1 MLAFTVILKLE
12 KEYKMIELKSVDIKE
27 FKKNLYSQYMKL
39 FPKNERKP
47 LSLLK
52 ECYVRKILT
61 ILEIIDD
68 KQIVGFMILNKLPK
82 SKYLQLDYFAIF
94 EQYQSKGYGSKA
106 LRKLQE
112 ISTRYNGIYIEA
124 EKPDEAE
131 DGVKNKRIKFYERL
145 GCYKLNL
152 SLDLFNV
159 IYTILILPTSDK
171 REDDDTIMKDIFDIY
186 IEVAGKKAVKNI
198 VKL

>member
-1 MLAFTVILKLE
+1 
-12 KEYKMIELKSVDIKE
+12 MIELKSVDIKE

-47 LSLLK
+47 LSFLK

-68 KQIVGFMILNKLPK
+68 KEIVGFMILNKLPK

-106 LRKLQE
+106 LKKIFKTINRL
-112 ISTRYNGIYIEA
+112 I
-124 EKPDEAE
+124 
-131 DGVKNKRIKFYERL
+131 KNKLIYCK
-145 GCYKLNL
+145 CY
-152 SLDLFNV
+152 
-159 IYTILILPTSDK
+159 I
-171 REDDDTIMKDIFDIY
+171 
-186 IEVAGKKAVKNI
+186 
-198 VKL
+198 

>member
-1 MLAFTVILKLE
+1 
-12 KEYKMIELKSVDIKE
+12 MIELKSVDIKE

-47 LSLLK
+47 LSLLR

-186 IEVAGKKAVKNI
+186 NEVAGKKAVKKYCKI
-198 VKL
+198 IK

>member
-1 MLAFTVILKLE
+1 
-12 KEYKMIELKSVDIKE
+12 MIELKSVDIKE

-39 FPKNERKP
+39 FPKNERKL

-186 IEVAGKKAVKNI
+186 NEVARKKAVKKYCKI
-198 VKL
+198 IK

>member
-1 MLAFTVILKLE
+1 
-12 KEYKMIELKSVDIKE
+12 MIELKSVDIKE

-152 SLDLFNV
+152 SLDLFNI

-186 IEVAGKKAVKNI
+186 IEVAGKKAVKKYCKI
-198 VKL
+198 IK